1 MLTHIYICC
10 LWATLRKA
18 LSTGIGT
25 ALVPGTTIHPIIRTS
40 LVADMHQNPQNRP
53 DNVVCSE
60 PLHCY
65 STFFFSF
72 SPDDS
77 HQRSRSLNDIDCGLR
92 LQGVH
97 DYRKHERS
105 PSSDE
110 ALEAAA
116 QTMAYPLVPCR
127 PPLFQSPTPD
137 GLPEFGSNEAQE
149 LRLMPPSRFQRLTE
163 ALQRILQAD
172 HNSGGNTEAERDC
185 STGTPQHEA
194 SHRAQDLETPASIL
208 RRMMGTV
215 SPVSVPR
222 PPHRPRRSSLPKGV
236 IRASQPG
243 VLTQAEDGSQIRGR
257 FGNRASGHGVG
268 QRTISIHPLARLRD
282 SSGLQ
287 DAIEEIEKACAREDE
302 RQRGS
307 DCVTR
312 QEGRRPRGSSAAE
325 QVQNQDDATPTGGP
339 VVAYTPAN
347 ERLTVQRLQQ
357 RRFEHAEIR
366 TQPTLLQ
373 APSRSLNAVVSGY
386 YAASSSS
393 TEQQAAR
400 FCQLTI
406 EGAIESGGFQVT
418 NDQTGS
424 GLSPH
429 ATSGIVNPL
438 DMVEPGPYS
447 SYSSFSFSSAEVSG
461 LEPARFQNGVPT
473 TDSSLEQ
480 QEPGNID
487 SVPQQQLPGSRRLP
501 VSIC

>member
-1 MLTHIYICC
+1 MCC
-10 LWATLRKA
+10 PWATLQGA
-18 LSTGIGT
+18 LGIDIET
-25 ALVPGTTIHPIIRTS
+25 TLIAGTTVHPIIRTS
-40 LVADMHQNPQNRP
+40 LVANMHQNPQNRP
-53 DNVVCSE
+53 DNVVGSE

-72 SPDDS
+72 SPDGS
-77 HQRSRSLNDIDCGLR
+77 HRRSRSLNDIDCGLR

-97 DYRKHERS
+97 DHRKHERS

-116 QTMAYPLVPCR
+116 QTMAYPLIPCR
-127 PPLFQSPTPD
+127 PPLLQSPTPD

-185 STGTPQHEA
+185 TISTHQNEA
-194 SHRAQDLETPASIL
+194 SHRAQDFETPVSIL

-222 PPHRPRRSSLPKGV
+222 PLHHPRRSSLPKGV

-302 RQRGS
+302 RQRRS
-307 DCVTR
+307 ACVTR
-312 QEGRRPRGSSAAE
+312 QEGRPRGISAAE
-325 QVQNQDDATPTGGP
+325 QVQNQDDTTHTGGL
-339 VVAYTPAN
+339 VVTYAPAN
-347 ERLTVQRLQQ
+347 ERHAGQGLQQ
-357 RRFEHAEIR
+357 QRHEHAEIR
-366 TQPTLLQ
+366 TRSRVLQ
-373 APSRSLNAVVSGY
+373 APRHSLNAAVRGHC
-386 YAASSSS
+386 AASSSS
-393 TEQQAAR
+393 TEQQTAG

-406 EGAIESGGFQVT
+406 EGAIESGDVQVT
-418 NDQTGS
+418 GDQTVS
-424 GLSPH
+424 GLSPD
-429 ATSGIVNPL
+429 ATGRTVSPL

-447 SYSSFSFSSAEVSG
+447 SYSSFSYSSAEVSG

-480 QEPGNID
+480 QEAGNID
-487 SVPQQQLPGSRRLP
+487 SGPQHQLPESRRSP